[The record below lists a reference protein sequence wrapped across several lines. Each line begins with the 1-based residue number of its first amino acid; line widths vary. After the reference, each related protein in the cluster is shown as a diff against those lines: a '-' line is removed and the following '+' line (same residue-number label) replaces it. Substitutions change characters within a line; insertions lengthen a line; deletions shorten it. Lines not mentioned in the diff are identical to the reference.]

1 MKKRSRG
8 DLVPLARI
16 TKLHGVRG
24 ELRAFPLSGESE
36 NLEALKRVDVH
47 FDSGETRAFDV
58 EGCRPH
64 KNLFLLKLAGVDS
77 PEAAKDLVGGE
88 VWAKPSDLAPLEDGE
103 HYWFELVGLRVLTHD
118 GRELGVVENLFATG
132 ANDVLVVRQGDRER
146 LLPYTDDAVA
156 EVDLDA
162 GVLRLSDMD
171 GLEEL

>member
-1 MKKRSRG
+1 VKKSRG

-16 TKLHGVRG
+16 TKPHGVRG
-24 ELRAFPLSGESE
+24 ELRVFPLSGESQ
-36 NLEALKRVDVH
+36 NLGTLKKVH
-47 FDSGETRAFDV
+47 VRSDSGTTRAFDV

-64 KNLFLLKLAGVDS
+64 KNLFLIKLVGVDGFD
-77 PEAAKDLVGGE
+77 AAKALVGRE
-88 VWAKPSDLAPLEDGE
+88 LLAQASDLAPLEEGE

-118 GRELGVVENLFATG
+118 GKDIGVVENLFATG

-146 LLPYTDDAVA
+146 LLPYIDEVVA

-162 GVLRLSDMD
+162 GVLRLSDME